1 VIYPA
6 ELTYNQFIQLNHIRN
21 LSDREKMLYYNM
33 HLNELTAIR
42 LYQISEQNR
51 VMAIRG
57 SGNTAIEIEAEE
69 EVFEG
74 NFLYLGADFG

>member
-1 VIYPA
+1 MIYPA

-42 LYQISEQNR
+42 LYHISEQNR

-57 SGNTAIEIEAEE
+57 SGNTTIETEE
-69 EVFEG
+69 DIFEG
-74 NFLYLGADFG
+74 NLLYLGGNFG

>member
-1 VIYPA
+1 
-6 ELTYNQFIQLNHIRN
+6 
-21 LSDREKMLYYNM
+21 M

>member
-1 VIYPA
+1 
-6 ELTYNQFIQLNHIRN
+6 
-21 LSDREKMLYYNM
+21 MLYYNM

-57 SGNTAIEIEAEE
+57 SGNTTIETEE
-69 EVFEG
+69 DVFEG
-74 NFLYLGADFG
+74 NLLYLGGNFG

>member
-57 SGNTAIEIEAEE
+57 SGNTAIETEE
-69 EVFEG
+69 DVFEG
-74 NFLYLGADFG
+74 NLLYLGGNFG